1 MRRSA
6 LAALPALALALSACG
21 GTGGGEAMEVAI
33 VGADGAEL
41 GTVGLSE
48 TDGLVAAEIDLQG
61 LAPGFHGFHIHE
73 TAECD
78 ADAADGPFTSAGGH
92 YAGDGGD
99 HGDHAGDLP
108 PLLVPASGEVQATVS
123 TDAFTLAELTEGD
136 GSAVMVH
143 EGPDN
148 SANIPDRYTSSE
160 AQQPGP
166 DEETLS
172 TGDAGGRFG
181 CGVVTAED
189 GEGS

>member
-6 LAALPALALALSACG
+6 LAGLPALALALSACG
-21 GTGGGEAMEVAI
+21 AAGGGGNVTEVAV

-48 TDGLVAAEIDLQG
+48 AEGSVTVEIDLQG
-61 LAPGFHGFHIHE
+61 LEPGFHGFHVHE

-78 ADAADGPFTSAGGH
+78 ADATDGPFTTAGGH

-108 PLLVPASGEVQATVS
+108 PLLVPASGEVQATVR
-123 TDAFTLAELTEGD
+123 TDAFTLVELTEGD

-148 SANIPDRYTSSE
+148 SANIPDRYTAE
-160 AQQPGP
+160 GAAQPGP
-166 DEETLS
+166 DEDTLM
-172 TGDAGGRFG
+172 TGDSGGRVG
-181 CGVVTAED
+181 CGSVT
-189 GEGS
+189 GEG